1 MSRKGKSIETGSRSV
16 VSKGWRK
23 GGLGSYCLLGAESG
37 WDNEKVLE
45 IEVVVAQHCEYNQH
59 RITVY
64 LKTVKWIHL
73 CLYITTS
80 FFKKDQKVTK
90 QSLVIDF

>member
-1 MSRKGKSIETGSRSV
+1 MENRSV

-45 IEVVVAQHCEYNQH
+45 IDTDGSC
-59 RITVY
+59 
-64 LKTVKWIHL
+64 
-73 CLYITTS
+73 TS
-80 FFKKDQKVTK
+80 
-90 QSLVIDF
+90 